1 MENKNQNGRYRVV
14 ITDTETGDVA
24 LDECYNVIIAGLN
37 GNKMTTHLSLTSA
50 NAADICLGIAK
61 AESAIEQ
68 TKAFLVSKG
77 ISEKNIDLAVK
88 LAVKAAEI
96 LSRQERDGGE
106 E

>member
-14 ITDTETGDVA
+14 ITDTETGNVE
-24 LDECYNVIIAGLN
+24 LDECYNVIIAGFN
-37 GNKMTTHLSLTSA
+37 DNEVMTQLSLTSA
-50 NAADICLGIAK
+50 SVANVCLGIVK
-61 AESAIEQ
+61 AESAIEH

-77 ISEKNIDLAVK
+77 ISEKNLD

-96 LSRQERDGGE
+96 FFSQKRDGGE

>member
-37 GNKMTTHLSLTSA
+37 GNENMTCLSLT
-50 NAADICLGIAK
+50 NASVAGICLGIVK

-77 ISEKNIDLAVK
+77 LSEKNLDF
-88 LAVKAAEI
+88 AVKAAES
-96 LSRQERDGGE
+96 LFRQERDGGDKQ
-106 E
+106 

>member
-14 ITDTETGDVA
+14 ITDTETGNVE

-37 GNKMTTHLSLTSA
+37 GNETATQLSAVIESGVG
-50 NAADICLGIAK
+50 DICLGIVK
-61 AESAIEQ
+61 AQNAIEQ

-77 ISEKNIDLAVK
+77 ISGKNLDIAVK
-88 LAVKAAEI
+88 TAEI
-96 LSRQERDGGE
+96 FLQQERDGGE

>member
-14 ITDTETGDVA
+14 ITDTETGNVER
-24 LDECYNVIIAGLN
+24 DECCNVIIAGLN
-37 GNKMTTHLSLTSA
+37 GNVKRGGLSITTAPVT
-50 NAADICLGIAK
+50 DICLGIMEAK
-61 AESAIEQ
+61 KAIEP

-77 ISEKNIDLAVK
+77 ISEKNLD

-96 LSRQERDGGE
+96 FFRQERDGGE

>member
-14 ITDTETGDVA
+14 ITDTETGNVK

-37 GNKMTTHLSLTSA
+37 GNEKTSQFSTTSA
-50 NAADICLGIAK
+50 TVVDICLGIVA

-68 TKAFLVSKG
+68 TKACLVSKG
-77 ISEKNIDLAVK
+77 ISEKK
-88 LAVKAAEI
+88 LDFAVKAAEI
-96 LSRQERDGGE
+96 FLSQERDGGE